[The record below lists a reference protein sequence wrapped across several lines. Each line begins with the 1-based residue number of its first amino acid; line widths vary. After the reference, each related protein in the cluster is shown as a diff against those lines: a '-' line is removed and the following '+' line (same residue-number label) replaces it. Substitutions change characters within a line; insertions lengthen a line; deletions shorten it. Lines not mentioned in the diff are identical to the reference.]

1 MKTFDSWLL
10 KEINKRDWSQSDLA
24 RSAGLHR
31 AVIHKVINGA
41 SKPTPATL
49 NAIAYALRIPP
60 ELVFEK
66 AGLLKPSSELSATE
80 RTLIHLAKGLPDG
93 DLEMVF
99 ALLNQRHEH
108 YKNNHKR

>member
-10 KEINKRDWSQSDLA
+10 KEINKHDWSQSDLA

-31 AVIHKVINGA
+31 AVIHKVINGT
-41 SKPTPATL
+41 SKPTPKTL
-49 NAIAYALRIPP
+49 NAIAHALCIPP

-66 AGLLKPSSELSATE
+66 AGLLIPSSELSANE

-99 ALLNQRHEH
+99 ALLKQRHDH
-108 YKNNHKR
+108 YKNKRKG